1 MRTPRPI
8 AFLIILLLMAV
19 PALAGDGRW
28 TPLGPPRVGPL
39 LDLIVDPA
47 KPGTLYA
54 VSFGE
59 LASGLWKSVDS
70 GELWF
75 SINQGIPNSYTWS
88 LDLDPFDPETLYALG
103 SLNDRQVLYK
113 SADGGA
119 KWTRV
124 YQRSSAAGP
133 YFDEIVLDS
142 SVRGRLYARQGTRIH
157 RSDDG
162 GAAWAFVGQTAEPRR
177 TDPCVRLE
185 PDGVTETYI
194 ELADDEACA
203 DLVADP
209 TDPRSLY
216 ALSLGGRLHASV
228 NGGLTWAAIHEGAP
242 KTAHGRPLRV
252 DFKTGNLYLLGETG
266 VFKSTDG
273 GASWQAANNGFT
285 TAALSV
291 LLSTPGKKP
300 AVFAAPRGERLLR
313 TRNSGRTWPDAG
325 IGPVTALAQ
334 DPSIPVRLLAAPAQ
348 DPETSPRVYESRNQG
363 ATWSPLGALPVY
375 DAVTRMAVHPTQG
388 KVIYAGTRYSGI
400 YKSVNGGMTWRRSS
414 KGLPFL
420 PPCEETFCPEEPV
433 TALEIDPR
441 DPRIVYAVFGYQVVK
456 SVDAGRTWDLVMD
469 YLEDVSIVETLI
481 LDPES
486 SNVLYIGTG
495 EGVFKSTDGGATWRE
510 SSMGLPAP
518 FGDFG
523 VVDLAIDVRGE
534 QTVLYAATRVAGV
547 FRSTDRGA
555 TWEPL
560 NEGLPILLVDF
571 VEIDGRRPGAVLT
584 GTAGAGVWAAHWD

>member
-8 AFLIILLLMAV
+8 AILIVLSLTAL

-39 LDLIVDPA
+39 LDLIVDPV

-70 GELWF
+70 GERWF
-75 SINQGIPNSYTWS
+75 SINHGIPNSYTWS

-103 SLNDRQVLYK
+103 SLSDRQVLYR

-124 YQRSSAAGP
+124 YERSEAAGP
-133 YFDEIVLDS
+133 YFDEIVPDPS
-142 SVRGRLYARQGTRIH
+142 FRGRLYARQGTGVY
-157 RSDDG
+157 RSDDAG
-162 GAAWAFVGQTAEPRR
+162 RAWALVGQTAEPSQ
-177 TDPCVRLE
+177 TEPCVHV
-185 PDGVTETYI
+185 G
-194 ELADDEACA
+194 LADGEICA

-209 TDPRSLY
+209 ADPRNLY
-216 ALSLGGRLHASV
+216 ALSLGGRLHSSV
-228 NGGLTWAAIHEGAP
+228 NGGATWAAIHEGAP
-242 KTAHGRPLRV
+242 KAAQGRPLRV

-266 VFKSTDG
+266 VFRSTDG
-273 GASWQAANNGFT
+273 GASWQAANDGFT

-313 TRNSGRTWPDAG
+313 TRNGGRTWPDAG
-325 IGPVTALAQ
+325 IGPVTALAR
-334 DPSIPVRLLAAPAQ
+334 DPAFPARLLAAPAQ
-348 DPETSPRVYESRNQG
+348 DPETSPRIYESRNQG
-363 ATWSPLGALPVY
+363 ETWSPLGALPVY
-375 DAVTRMAVHPTQG
+375 DAVTRMAVHPAQG
-388 KVIYAGTRYSGI
+388 RVIYAGTRYSGI
-400 YKSVNGGMTWRRSS
+400 YKSVNGGLTWRRSS
-414 KGLPFL
+414 RGLRFQS
-420 PPCEETFCPEEPV
+420 PCDQTFCPEEPV

-469 YLEDVSIVETLI
+469 DLEDVSSVETLI

-486 SNVLYIGTG
+486 SNVIYIGTG
-495 EGVFKSTDGGATWRE
+495 DGVFKSTDGGATWRE
-510 SSMGLPAP
+510 SSFGLPAP
-518 FGDFG
+518 FADFA
-523 VVDLAIDVRGE
+523 VVDLAIDPRGE
-534 QTVLYAATRVAGV
+534 ETVLYAATRVAGV

-560 NEGLPILLVDF
+560 SEGLPILLVDF
-571 VEIDGRRPGAVLT
+571 VEIDGRRPGAVLA
-584 GTAGAGVWAAHWD
+584 GTAGAGVWAAYFD